1 MDWKK
6 LNRVEQDW
14 VKTEEELTK
23 QSKTE
28 EDQMDQVRQKIAVW
42 TNRTE

>member
-42 TNRTE
+42 ANRTE